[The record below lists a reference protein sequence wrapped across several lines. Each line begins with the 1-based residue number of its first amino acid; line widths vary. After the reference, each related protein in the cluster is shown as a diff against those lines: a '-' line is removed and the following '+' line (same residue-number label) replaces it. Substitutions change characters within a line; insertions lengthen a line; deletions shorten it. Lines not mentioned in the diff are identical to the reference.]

1 MEDNNTTILSS
12 IDDLGRVLIPEKIR
26 ENMNLNYNDTVEFFV
41 DNQNIQFRKVKDS
54 CIFCGS
60 KIKLFEFMGKKIWAT
75 LTASA
80 ILPRHPGG
88 PEKLVALFRSPGK
101 RYWACALRSV
111 CGPPDTSPF
120 PTL

>member
-60 KIKLFEFMGKKIWAT
+60 KIKLFEFMGKKICKKCFKD
-75 LTASA
+75 
-80 ILPRHPGG
+80 ID
-88 PEKLVALFRSPGK
+88 
-101 RYWACALRSV
+101 Y
-111 CGPPDTSPF
+111 
-120 PTL
+120 